1 MGLNFKKW
9 LVEKLGGTAEQT
21 RIVDIDWQEFF
32 GLMDNAYIRE
42 VAFWTCVNKIA
53 NALSKC
59 EFKTYLGHKPVKKA
73 EYYLWNV
80 EPNRNQNA
88 SAFLTKLIGNLYL
101 KNEALIVEANGQI
114 FVADDFQKTT
124 YAMYDYQFSGVTV
137 DNFTFEKI
145 FYQSEVMYFQL
156 NSVDMKNL
164 VNLLYSSYN
173 DLMQYAANAYKKSR
187 GSRGVLDIDAQA
199 QAEDDF
205 SDTLREL
212 MSNYFKKFFESEN
225 AVLPLYD
232 GYKYT
237 ELQSKTYSS
246 ESTRDI
252 KALADDI
259 FDFTAR
265 AFSFPPSL
273 AKGDVQDTG
282 KATDELLTFCI
293 DPLARMLE
301 KEINRKRNGLAGI
314 LAGNYLR
321 IDTTAVKH
329 IDIFDIATPVD
340 KLISSGVFTINDILH
355 MIGESKIEEEWAD
368 QHFITKNY
376 STIQELLES
385 LNADPREGGEKK

>member
-9 LVEKLGGTAEQT
+9 LLEKLGGSAEKT
-21 RIVDIDWQEFF
+21 KNVDIDWTEFF
-32 GLMDNAYIRE
+32 SLMDNAYIRE
-42 VAFWTCVNKIA
+42 LAFWTCVNKIA

-59 EFKTYLGHKPVKKA
+59 EFQTYMGNKPVKKM
-73 EYYLWNV
+73 EYYLWNI

-88 SAFLTKLIGNLYL
+88 SAFLTKLIGMLYL
-101 KNEALIVEANGQI
+101 KNEALVIESAGQL
-114 FVADDFQKTT
+114 FVADDYQKTV
-124 YAMYDYQFSGVTV
+124 YALYDYQFTGVTV
-137 DNFTFEKI
+137 DNFTFGQI
-145 FYQSEVMYFQL
+145 FYQRDVLFFQL
-156 NSVDMKNL
+156 NSVDMRTL

-173 DLMQYAANAYKKSR
+173 DLMQYAVTAYKKSR
-187 GSRGVLDIDAQA
+187 GNRGILDIDAQA

-205 SDTLREL
+205 SETLQDL
-212 MSNYFKKFFESEN
+212 MSNYFKRFFESEN
-225 AVLPLYD
+225 AVLPLYE

-252 KALADDI
+252 KALTDDI

-273 AKGDVQDTG
+273 AKGDVQDTE
-282 KATDELLTFCI
+282 KATNELLTFCI

-301 KEINRKRNGLAGI
+301 KEINRKRNGREGMQ
-314 LAGNYLR
+314 AGNYLR
-321 IDTTAVKH
+321 INTTAVKH
-329 IDIFDIATPVD
+329 IDVFDISTSVE
-340 KLISSGVFTINDILH
+340 KLISSGAYTINDIRRL
-355 MIGESKIEEEWAD
+355 IGESEINEDWAN

-385 LNADPREGGEKK
+385 LEKPPDTA